1 MGLEKTAYNVSEDVD
16 EVEVCA
22 VVLNVSSCYV
32 PFQFSINMSTVDGSA
47 GIKVVS
53 YANLYIVN

>member
-22 VVLNVSSCYV
+22 VVQNVSSCYI
-32 PFQFSINMSTVDGSA
+32 PFQFSISMSTVDGSA
-47 GIKVVS
+47 GIIVMTV
-53 YANLYIVN
+53 YIVN